1 MYMYRYMY
9 LYIYIHTYALFPDTF
24 IISGATCVSLT
35 IITQVYSNT
44 EGRREHGEVRIT
56 CTVYVNKMSPYV
68 TVITCSSNDSA
79 VSNYCL
85 ITVVLN

>member
-1 MYMYRYMY
+1 M
-9 LYIYIHTYALFPDTF
+9 YALFPNTF

-68 TVITCSSNDSA
+68 TVTTCTCSSNDSA